1 MKTLLSWSS
10 GKDCA
15 WALHTL
21 RQQPEIELV
30 GLLTTLNEEAD
41 RVAMHGVR
49 HELLRAQAE
58 AAGLPLWPVQLPWP
72 CSNEQYQ
79 AIMATVIERAR
90 QEGVEAIAFG
100 DLHLVEIR
108 AYRERQMEGSGIR
121 PIFPIWGGPQDTAA
135 LAREMVQEG
144 LRATL
149 VCVDTAQLSA
159 DFLGRTFD
167 EELLADLPEGVDPCG
182 ENGEFHTFCFEGPMF
197 SAPLPVR
204 LGERVEK
211 GQFHYVDLMLVGG

>member
-15 WALHTL
+15 WALRSL
-21 RQQPEIELV
+21 RRQPEVELV
-30 GLLTTLNEEAD
+30 GLLTTLNDEVD

-58 AAGLPLWPVQLPWP
+58 AAGLPLWAVPLPWP

-79 AIMATVIERAR
+79 AIMGEVVTRAR
-90 QEGVEAIAFG
+90 QDGVEAMAFG
-100 DLHLVEIR
+100 DLHLADIR
-108 AYRERQMEGSGIR
+108 AYRERQLGGSGIR
-121 PIFPIWGGPQDTAA
+121 PLFPLWGGQADTAS
-135 LAREMVQEG
+135 LAREMVHAG

-182 ENGEFHTFCFEGPMF
+182 ENGEFHTFCFAGPMF

-204 LGERVEK
+204 LGERVDR
-211 GQFHYVDLMLVGG
+211 GQFHYVDLLLDRG

>member
-30 GLLTTLNEEAD
+30 GLLTTINEEAD

-58 AAGLPLWPVQLPWP
+58 AAGLPLWPVDLPWP

-79 AIMATVIERAR
+79 AIMAAVVERAGG
-90 QEGVEAIAFG
+90 EGVQAMAFG
-100 DLHLVEIR
+100 DLHLADIR
-108 AYRERQMEGSGIR
+108 AYRERQLEGTGLQ
-121 PIFPIWGGPQDTAA
+121 PLFPIWGGAADTPA
-135 LAREMVQEG
+135 LARRMVEAG

-167 EELLADLPEGVDPCG
+167 EELLADLPDGVDPCG
-182 ENGEFHTFCFEGPMF
+182 ENGEFHTFCFAGPMF

-211 GQFHYVDLMLVGG
+211 GQFHYVDLLP